1 MTIEMAPHEIVDLGL
16 CGLMQILEFM
26 HRLELDD
33 IQAIRQ
39 DAIRF
44 PLEQMFRLVCCDM
57 GHCRKHIRTVRGR
70 PLNTIAMINATFPG
84 FMIDVKV
91 LKIVVKVDGTGAEVA
106 TEKSGVCGEDGGH
119 VDMTFSAK
127 GDSEARLPFV
137 EVCDDCSVEL
147 TRDVLWG
154 FMTKR

>member
-1 MTIEMAPHEIVDLGL
+1 MPIEMTANELMDFRLT
-16 CGLMQILEFM
+16 CGVQVLKFV